1 MFPSDFFFIDF
12 VLPSHT
18 DFRKRLQKK
27 NVNLPPAMVA
37 PPHVPSRLHWHSPN
51 QHRHIQPRP
60 RTFVHFAAG
69 TCTFRLR
76 NIQNICRLRSG
87 RNRSQRSNA
96 KKDSDQGRKES
107 EERRCNP
114 LTKLIFKATPTSRQT
129 IGWLDP
135 PNNTGLWLLLRNFSF
150 GFLHFVLPQP
160 HPFLLLMILQGRK
173 ESEERQCNPLTK
185 LIFKATPT
193 SRQTIGWLDPPNN
206 TGLWLL
212 LRNFRFGFLHFVLP
226 QPDPFLLL
234 MILQAITV

>member
-1 MFPSDFFFIDF
+1 MQS
-12 VLPSHT
+12 SHKT
-18 DFRKRLQKK
+18 NLQGHSNVSSNNWMARPTQQHWPLASPAQLQLWVSPFR
-27 NVNLPPAMVA
+27 PA
-37 PPHVPSRLHWHSPN
+37 
-51 QHRHIQPRP
+51 
-60 RTFVHFAAG
+60 AA
-69 TCTFRLR
+69 TSISAFDDIT
-76 NIQNICRLRSG
+76 
-87 RNRSQRSNA
+87 
-96 KKDSDQGRKES
+96 RKERI
-107 EERRCNP
+107 RRKTMQSNP

-135 PNNTGLWLLLRNFSF
+135 PNNTGLWLLLRNFRF

-234 MILQAITV
+234 MILQAITVYNSCLGLGKHSGT